1 MSTDPSFALFAVS
14 ALDGRYASA
23 VAPLAPFFS
32 EWALIKYRV
41 VVEVEWLRT
50 LSREASILE
59 VRALTVL
66 DLDRC
71 NDADHQRS
79 PLLMCDDP

>member
-1 MSTDPSFALFAVS
+1 MTCGTLENEMSTDPSFALFAVS

-50 LSREASILE
+50 LSREAAIP
-59 VRALTVL
+59 
-66 DLDRC
+66 
-71 NDADHQRS
+71 RS
-79 PLLMCDDP
+79 AVFGM